1 MDVTFDTLL
10 GAFNERDNVYLSI
23 DLGKGFC
30 QVKGRVS
37 HSYDFRI
44 FSRRLWVH
52 RSWCLGY

>member
-44 FSRRLWVH
+44 FSRRL
-52 RSWCLGY
+52 